1 MTRYFFTESEK
12 ETLIPLIEE
21 RYISIFETYDMP
33 NQKDVDAI
41 NELKDEFIEEKDE
54 DDIEGI
60 LLGKN
65 SRAVLCS
72 IIDEKIIS
80 PNAELMSDIKL
91 MDKED
96 LDNMAIEY
104 KQIVEFVKHYMTL
117 KNKLSPYKKS
127 KK

>member
-1 MTRYFFTESEK
+1 MTRYSFTDNEK

-33 NQKDVDAI
+33 NQKDMDAI
-41 NELKDEFIEEKDE
+41 NELKEEFIEEKDE
-54 DDIEGI
+54 DEIEGI

-80 PNAELMSDIKL
+80 PNAELMSDIKQ

-104 KQIVEFVKHYMTL
+104 KEIIQFVKHYMTL
-117 KNKLSPYKKS
+117 KNKLSPYKKT

>member
-104 KQIVEFVKHYMTL
+104 KQIVEFVKHYMAL

>member
-104 KQIVEFVKHYMTL
+104 KQIVVFVKHYMAL